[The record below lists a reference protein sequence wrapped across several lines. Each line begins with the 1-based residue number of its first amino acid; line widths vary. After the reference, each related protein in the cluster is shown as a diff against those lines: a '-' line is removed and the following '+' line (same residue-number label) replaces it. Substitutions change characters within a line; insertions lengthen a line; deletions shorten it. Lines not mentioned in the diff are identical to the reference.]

1 MTHPLSRR
9 VGTVALAVAVPL
21 TGLAAVPASAAPAGT
36 VVTRRDVDGDKRK
49 DAVHFSSDG
58 SVLTISVDRARGRT
72 LSKRLRTSGV
82 DGGIWHGAA
91 AIDGRRG
98 AELVVV
104 VKAGA
109 HTLYNTVLTI
119 RGGRL
124 VTARTP
130 AGAARWVTDSA
141 NSANIGWRRFKDD
154 GRTYVT
160 KRSVG
165 RDEDGAWVGRAVTY
179 RWTSDGWRKSGK
191 ARTLR
196 PTSDRVA
203 YRLGG
208 WRVAGLRVFP

>member
-1 MTHPLSRR
+1 MVVVS
-9 VGTVALAVAVPL
+9 AV
-21 TGLAAVPASAAPAGT
+21 
-36 VVTRRDVDGDKRK
+36 
-49 DAVHFSSDG
+49 
-58 SVLTISVDRARGRT
+58 
-72 LSKRLRTSGV
+72 
-82 DGGIWHGAA
+82 
-91 AIDGRRG
+91 
-98 AELVVV
+98 VVV

-109 HTLYNTVLTI
+109 HTLYNAVLTV

-130 AGAARWVTDSA
+130 SGAKRWVTDSA
-141 NSANIGWRRFKDD
+141 ASANIGWRRFKDD

-160 KRSVG
+160 KRAVG
-165 RDEDGAWVGRAVTY
+165 RDADGAWVGRAVTY

-196 PTSDRVA
+196 PRSDRVA